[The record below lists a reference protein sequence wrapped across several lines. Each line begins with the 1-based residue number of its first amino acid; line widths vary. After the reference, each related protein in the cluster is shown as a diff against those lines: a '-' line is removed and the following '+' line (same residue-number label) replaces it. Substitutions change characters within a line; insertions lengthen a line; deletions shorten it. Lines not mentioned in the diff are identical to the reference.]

1 MSSQKGQPPHSPIL
15 SNVDTFSQEFRQ
27 NMNTKIVPSRS
38 KLVPGMFKTEPCW
51 KHLLDFDKKKSI
63 HHKCTPKDEK
73 CVGQHPEEHR
83 ELIDELRAE
92 QGFLP
97 LPEMNPI
104 FGYLSMEDQDRVLD
118 EYMVQLGWKAV
129 HPIHAHATLGFNTI
143 AIGGSLQDELGRLQ
157 AENKSLQEQVEAN
170 FDKYAGN
177 YDNDPHKR
185 MAQLMTR
192 NAILETELEN
202 YEKYMRTVQK
212 QTKKKEAK
220 LNKKVQELKR
230 QMRRDST
237 LLSSPKR

>member
-1 MSSQKGQPPHSPIL
+1 MASQRGQPPHSPVF

-38 KLVPGMFKTEPCW
+38 KLVPGTFKTEPCW

-63 HHKCTPKDEK
+63 HHKCAPKDEN
-73 CVGQHPEEHR
+73 CAGQHPEEHR
-83 ELIDELRAE
+83 ELIDELRAQHGIE
-92 QGFLP
+92 P
-97 LPEMNPI
+97 LTESTGI

-129 HPIHAHATLGFNTI
+129 HPIHAHSTLGI
-143 AIGGSLQDELGRLQ
+143 PVSIGGSLQDELGRLQ
-157 AENKSLQEQVEAN
+157 AENTSLKEQVLSN